1 MFHAVTSNKWP
12 SKSGH
17 NMHSVT
23 YGLTRWALVQ
33 ALTTTNVAAIIGLL
47 IPSTGLRMHS
57 LLRLQDIS
65 LVNDM
70 TKII

>member
-1 MFHAVTSNKWP
+1 
-12 SKSGH
+12 
-17 NMHSVT
+17 MHSVT
-23 YGLTRWALVQ
+23 YGVIKWSLVQ

-47 IPSTGLRMHS
+47 IPSTGIRMHS

-65 LVNDM
+65 LVNDK

>member
-1 MFHAVTSNKWP
+1 
-12 SKSGH
+12 
-17 NMHSVT
+17 MHSVT